1 MLSTEGLV
9 LKSLKYGDTSLIIH
23 VFTHKY
29 GIVPIMVK
37 GVRKNLKG
45 SANILNPGSYLN
57 CLINYNAQRNF
68 QYFKEYNSAAVFW
81 NTQADITKHCVFI
94 FCIEILGE
102 ILVEGDEQPELFDFA
117 IAFFHALD
125 QSKSGTFNNYPFYF
139 LGQIAEFLGYTF
151 DNNYSHQNCFFNIFT
166 GAFESSPSTLQPVVG
181 AEQSQLL
188 HELMQSD
195 LANISNIKVKGVDR
209 QALQDIIIQYLQI
222 HTPYFKKIHSLEVLR
237 AILN

>member
-1 MLSTEGLV
+1 MLSTEGVV

-29 GIVPIMVK
+29 GVLPIMVK

-45 SANILNPGSYLN
+45 SANILNPGSYLS

-68 QYFKEYNSAAVFW
+68 QYFKEYKSAAVFW
-81 NTQADITKHCVFI
+81 NIHADITKHCVFI

-102 ILVEGDEQPELFDFA
+102 ILVQGDEQPELFDFA
-117 IAFFHALD
+117 ISFFSALD
-125 QSKSGTFNNYPFYF
+125 EAEIGTFNNYPFYF

-151 DNNYSHQNCFFNIFT
+151 DSNYSYQNCFFNIFT
-166 GAFESSPSTLQPVVG
+166 GTFESSPSVMQPVIG
-181 AEQSQLL
+181 ADHSRLL

-195 LANISNIKVKGVDR
+195 LTTISSIKIKGVDR